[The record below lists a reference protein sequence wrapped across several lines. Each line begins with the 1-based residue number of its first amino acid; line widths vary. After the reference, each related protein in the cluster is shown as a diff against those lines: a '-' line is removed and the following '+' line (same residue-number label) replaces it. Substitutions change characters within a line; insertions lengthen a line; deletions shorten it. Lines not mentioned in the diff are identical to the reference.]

1 MRSSG
6 LAELDAVLAVAR
18 HRGFRVA
25 ATELGMSRSALS
37 HAIAAL
43 EAKLGVRLF
52 HRTTRSVSLTEAGE
66 QFVSGI
72 APALG
77 QIREAMDRAGSHR
90 ETPAG
95 TLRINASA
103 GAAQQMEPIVLGY
116 LHRYPDMTVDIVTEG
131 RLVDIVLD
139 GFDAGVRLAELV
151 PQDMISV
158 PMGPDHRFAVV
169 GSPAYF
175 EQHPKPRTPADISR
189 HRCIRRRLPSG
200 GIYRWEFERRGE
212 ALTIDGEG
220 QLILDEPSLMLAAA
234 RAGFGLAYLSEWN
247 VAADLAAGS
256 LVRVLDEWTPPF
268 HGLALYYPGH
278 RHVPAGL
285 RAMIDLIRE
294 KAVNRSLNRKK

>member
-6 LAELDAVLAVAR
+6 LIELDAVLAVAR
-18 HRGFRVA
+18 HRGFRAA

-37 HAIAAL
+37 HAIATL

-52 HRTTRSVSLTEAGE
+52 HRTTRSVSLTETGE
-66 QFVSGI
+66 QFVSGV

-77 QIREAMDRAGSHR
+77 QIKEAMERAGSHR

-95 TLRINASA
+95 TLRINTSA
-103 GAAQQMEPIVLGY
+103 GAARQMMEPIMFAY
-116 LHRYPDMTVDIVTEG
+116 LRRYPDMTVDIVTEG
-131 RLVDIVLD
+131 RLVDIVVD

-151 PQDMISV
+151 PQDMIAV
-158 PMGPDHRFAVV
+158 PLGPDQRFAVV

-175 EQHPKPRTPADISR
+175 EHRPKPRTPVDLSR
-189 HRCIRRRLPSG
+189 HRCIRSRLPSG
-200 GIYRWEFERRGE
+200 GIYRWEFERHGE
-212 ALTIDGEG
+212 ALAIDGEG
-220 QLILDEPSLMLAAA
+220 PLILDEPNLMLAAA
-234 RAGFGLAYLSEWN
+234 LAGIGLAYLSEWN

-268 HGLALYYPGH
+268 PGLSLYYPGR

-285 RAMIDLIRE
+285 RALIDLIRE
-294 KAVNRSLNRKK
+294 RR

>member
-6 LAELDAVLAVAR
+6 LIELDSVLAVAR
-18 HRGFRVA
+18 YRGFRAA

-66 QFVSGI
+66 QFVSGV

-77 QIREAMDRAGSHR
+77 QIREAMERAGSHR

-103 GAAQQMEPIVLGY
+103 GATPLMEPIVFDY
-116 LHRYPDMTVDIVTEG
+116 LRRYPDMTVDIVTEG

-139 GFDAGVRLAELV
+139 GFDAGLRLAELV

-158 PMGPDHRFAVV
+158 PLGPDHRFAVV

-175 EQHPKPRTPADISR
+175 AHHPKPRTPADISR

-200 GIYRWEFERRGE
+200 VIYRWEFERRGE
-212 ALTIDGEG
+212 ALVIDSEG
-220 QLILDEPSLMLAAA
+220 PLILDEPGFMLAAA

-247 VAADLAAGS
+247 VAADLTAGS

-268 HGLALYYPGH
+268 RGLSLYYPGR

-285 RAMIDLIRE
+285 RAMIELIRE
-294 KAVNRSLNRKK
+294 KAVM

>member
-6 LAELDAVLAVAR
+6 LIELDAVLAVAR
-18 HRGFRVA
+18 HRGFRAA

-66 QFVSGI
+66 QFVSGV

-77 QIREAMDRAGSHR
+77 QIREAMARAGSHR
-90 ETPAG
+90 DTPAG
-95 TLRINASA
+95 TLRINTSA
-103 GAAQQMEPIVLGY
+103 GAARQMEPLVFEY
-116 LHRYPDMTVDIVTEG
+116 LRRYPDMTIDIVTEG
-131 RLVDIVLD
+131 RLVDIVID

-151 PQDMISV
+151 PRDMIAV
-158 PMGPDHRFAVV
+158 PLGPDQRFAVV
-169 GSPAYF
+169 GSPVYF
-175 EQHPKPRTPADISR
+175 KQHPKPRTPADLSR
-189 HRCIRRRLPSG
+189 HRCIRSRLPSG
-200 GIYRWEFERRGE
+200 GIYRWEFERHGE
-212 ALTIDGEG
+212 ALAIDGEG
-220 QLILDEPSLMLAAA
+220 PLILDEPNLMLAAA
-234 RAGFGLAYLSEWN
+234 RAGFGLAYLTEWN

-268 HGLALYYPGH
+268 RGLSLYYPGR
-278 RHVPAGL
+278 RHVPAAL

-294 KAVNRSLNRKK
+294 KAVM